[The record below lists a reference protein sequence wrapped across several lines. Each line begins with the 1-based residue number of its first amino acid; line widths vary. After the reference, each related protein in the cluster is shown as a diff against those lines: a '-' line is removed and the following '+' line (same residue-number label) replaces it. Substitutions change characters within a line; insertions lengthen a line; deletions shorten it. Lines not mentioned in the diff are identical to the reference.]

1 MDKDTEREFR
11 EWVVARQDRL
21 LRVAL
26 LLTGHREDAEDLLQG
41 ALTKLAL
48 HWKSVVRSGSPD
60 AYVRKILYHQNISR
74 WRVRRHRSDYLAAE
88 LPEQSARHDLAS
100 DTALRLSLAAVLA
113 ELTPRQRAV
122 IVLRYYEDLPE
133 ARVAEVLNCSIGTV
147 RSRTHRAVSR
157 LRRSLS
163 TADIVRETTP

>member
-26 LLTGHREDAEDLLQG
+26 LLTGHREDAEDLLQA
-41 ALTKLAL
+41 ALTRLAL
-48 HWKSVVRSGSPD
+48 HWRSVTRSGSPD

-74 WRVRRHRSDYLAAE
+74 WRVRRNRRDYLAAE
-88 LPEQSARHDLAS
+88 LPEQSTRHDLAS
-100 DTALRLSLAAVLA
+100 DTALRLSLAEVLA

-133 ARVAEVLNCSIGTV
+133 AEVAEILGCAIGTV
-147 RSRTHRAVSR
+147 RSQTHRTLARLRAVSPE
-157 LRRSLS
+157 LS
-163 TADIVRETTP
+163 TIRETS